1 MPSLDLF
8 TAFVDAFP
16 LTGSAVRAYLRQR
29 YKECSLDVTTEMMQ
43 VMHYLWRHDGVN
55 QQEIANAVNR
65 DKASLT
71 AMLDNMVRRE
81 LVERQADHQDRR
93 NKLIVLTAKGRA
105 LEQQVLPLVQ
115 QLYEVASQGLS
126 EDGLR
131 ASLAVLAQITNNLT
145 LAKN

>member
-8 TAFVDAFP
+8 AAFVDAYP
-16 LTGSAVRAYLRQR
+16 PAGSAVRAYLRQR
-29 YKECSLDVTTEMMQ
+29 YKDCSLNVTTEMMQ

-71 AMLDNMVRRE
+71 AMLDNLVRRE
-81 LVERQADHQDRR
+81 LVERRADHQDRR

-105 LEQQVLPLVQ
+105 LEQQVLPLMQ
-115 QLYEVASQGLS
+115 QMYEVASRGLS

-131 ASLAVLAQITNNLT
+131 ASLAVLTQITQNLT